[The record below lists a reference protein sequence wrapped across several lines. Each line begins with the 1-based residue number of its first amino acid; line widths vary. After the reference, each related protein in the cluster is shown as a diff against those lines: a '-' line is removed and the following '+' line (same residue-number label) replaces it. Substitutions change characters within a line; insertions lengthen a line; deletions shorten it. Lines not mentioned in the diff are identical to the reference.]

1 MRTYSI
7 AKRPVPSGFWINAPK
22 LTRTLQRSLHVN
34 DSDLKCFVVG
44 VVLQDDDV
52 ERFITPKTPQDG
64 VFWANGLD
72 QVALLSDSFLL
83 FDTVE
88 DAMNT
93 SYRWGWERATIYK
106 FVADSERPI
115 LYLEPEMQA

>member
-1 MRTYSI
+1 MQSYSI
-7 AKRPVPSGFWINAPK
+7 AIRPVQSSFWLNAPK
-22 LTRTLQRSLHVN
+22 LTRTLQRSLCVS

-52 ERFITPKTPQDG
+52 ERFITPNTPQDG

-72 QVALLSDSFLL
+72 NVALLSESFLL

-88 DAMNT
+88 DAINA
-93 SYRWGWERATIYK
+93 SYRWGWKRATIYK
-106 FVADSERPI
+106 FVEDSERPI
-115 LYLEPEMQA
+115 LILEPEMQA